1 MANLEPQEYKQYRRK
16 QIAELADWSPDT
28 DMAGVSISEADLKNG
43 SPKIGDKIARN
54 PKNHQDRWL
63 IANDYFRDNFEE
75 ADKLSKLTEGELGFS
90 LPCSYIQRKCQVN
103 YPTAQRI
110 NELFKDTISPQ
121 LLKKNEEIE
130 RLKKEANQK
139 DNHAV
144 EAVQQAKQDER
155 ERIEIQHIDAI
166 NDYVKGKIS
175 FERCAEILDINFY
188 ELAEFCTVRRQAL
201 QGER

>member
-1 MANLEPQEYKQYRRK
+1 MMMDKKVSRIYTKIITRCFGCRSAHAGYGSGIYHCA
-16 QIAELADWSPDT
+16 ITGTELKDINTLP
-28 DMAGVSISEADLKNG
+28 
-43 SPKIGDKIARN
+43 
-54 PKNHQDRWL
+54 
-63 IANDYFRDNFEE
+63 NDCPIPSFN
-75 ADKLSKLTEGELGFS
+75 LTEGDLVGKIVDELQEWKMGIVRMTRHEDVTLPNSAKEEANVILS
-90 LPCSYIQRKCQVN
+90 L
-103 YPTAQRI
+103 
-110 NELFKDTISPQ
+110 ISPQ

-130 RLKKEANQK
+130 RLKETIKFFLKKSDLDVYQ
-139 DNHAV
+139 
-144 EAVQQAKQDER
+144 AVQQAKQDER

>member
-1 MANLEPQEYKQYRRK
+1 MKLTPQEIETTRHKVVMESHNLANS
-16 QIAELADWSPDT
+16 IAFLDELVE
-28 DMAGVSISEADLKNG
+28 AGAQ
-43 SPKIGDKIARN
+43 A
-54 PKNHQDRWL
+54 H
-63 IANDYFRDNFEE
+63 
-75 ADKLSKLTEGELGFS
+75 ADKLSKLTEGELREALLFELLKVMPCTKMLNEDCPNPEAKCTNCPEIKRYTENIVIPAILS
-90 LPCSYIQRKCQVN
+90 L
-103 YPTAQRI
+103 
-110 NELFKDTISPQ
+110 ISPQ

-130 RLKKEANQK
+130 RLNKVITELRTENEFALKTK
-139 DNHAV
+139 DEV
-144 EAVQQAKQDER
+144 SQAVQQAKQDER